1 MSDAIVGSIGYGL
14 AGDDRWED
22 RSTRERGD
30 FEVQGA
36 AGSLM
41 VAVLTR
47 GRVSDDDIDYA
58 VDRVSTVLRR
68 VHEPILFA
76 RLKLGLAGDPARPRP
91 ALAQTTVDV
100 NGDLVRAHVAGHTMS
115 EALDLLQRR
124 LADKLE
130 QRSQHRDAL
139 RSRAAGRAPGEWRHG
154 DRPDERPDYYDR
166 PPEERRLIRH
176 RTFAIDELTVDEAA
190 FDMEQLDYGFYLFR
204 DVVSGEDALIER
216 TDDGGYRLT
225 RLHPAAVVE
234 GPTSIAL
241 TVADT
246 EPPVLAVAEA
256 IQRLDTDA
264 EPFVFFASAAT
275 GRGNVVYRRYDGHYG
290 LIVPADGS

>member
-1 MSDAIVGSIGYGL
+1 MSDIVQSIGYGL
-14 AGDDRWED
+14 AVGDRWED

-30 FEVQGA
+30 FEVKGT
-36 AGSLM
+36 AGSLV

-47 GRVSDDDIDYA
+47 GRVSDGDIDYA
-58 VDRVSTVLRR
+58 VDRLSAVLRR

-100 NGDLVRAHVAGHTMS
+100 NGDLLRAHVAGHTMS
-115 EALDLLQRR
+115 EAVDLLQRR

-139 RSRAAGRAPGEWRHG
+139 RARAAGHEPGEWRHG
-154 DRPDERPDYYDR
+154 DLPDERPAYFDR
-166 PPEERRLIRH
+166 PTEDRQLIRH
-176 RTFAIDELTVDEAA
+176 KTFAIDELTVDEAA
-190 FDMEQLDYGFYLFR
+190 FDMDQLDYGFYLFR
-204 DVVSGEDALIER
+204 DLASGEDALIER
-216 TDDGGYRLT
+216 TDGGGYRLT
-225 RLHPAAVVE
+225 RLHPTAVAA
-234 GPTSIAL
+234 GATSIAL

-246 EPPVLAVAEA
+246 EPPSFTVTEA
-256 IQRLDTDA
+256 IQRLDADA

-290 LIVPADGS
+290 LITQA